1 MFTLSEIEII
11 MRKRREEMI
20 SLLRDLGFSKAGQNW
35 QEEIDSFITE
45 KIRSLM
51 KSASVLEGYLFL
63 LRAAEIPQSY
73 SETEKDKLAKIAANR
88 AEIERRI
95 IKRAGSAVRK
105 YETRFKFDVVQ
116 AIKTQLD
123 SLRTNRNKLEKSAKD
138 LNYLKTYYMMESE
151 RKEFIA
157 LFHGLMSDIDEL
169 QEDLYSTEEQQKSLT
184 EDEFISFMNHS
195 LDGDTFLVSVSRE
208 RVPARPDPSEQ
219 YRKFTEEEAR
229 YMLDILERLND
240 IVSGI

>member
-51 KSASVLEGYLFL
+51 KSASVFEGYSFL

-95 IKRAGSAVRK
+95 IKRAGSVSPQ
-105 YETRFKFDVVQ
+105 YETRYTVRNTGVNPL
-116 AIKTQLD
+116 A
-123 SLRTNRNKLEKSAKD
+123 SLFEKISRLEKTSAH
-138 LNYLKTYYMMESE
+138 LGRTE
-151 RKEFIA
+151 RVKKNEKFIA
-157 LFHGLMSDIDEL
+157 EFADISAEIKRLQGLHIISASAPSE
-169 QEDLYSTEEQQKSLT
+169 SWTEE
-184 EDEFISFMNHS
+184 EFMSFIRSN
-195 LDGDTFLVSVSRE
+195 GGNFLVSVSRE

-229 YMLDILERLND
+229 YMLDILERLNY
-240 IVSGI
+240 IVNGI